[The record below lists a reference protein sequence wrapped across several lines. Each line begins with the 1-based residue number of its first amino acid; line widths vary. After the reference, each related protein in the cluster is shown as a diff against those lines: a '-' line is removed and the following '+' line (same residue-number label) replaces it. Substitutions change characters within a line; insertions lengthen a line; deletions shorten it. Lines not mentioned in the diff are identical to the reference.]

1 MFKLCETISANLG
14 VKIVSDQTERNSQS
28 VLIVIQVARVF
39 YYLSA
44 AALQY
49 LAPTILLLF
58 SVLTLR
64 TLGRFTVHTA
74 KFQHL
79 LQRLVFLGTCRAIFL
94 RHRLVR
100 ENFSSLRPRSN
111 VELHTR
117 RTKLS
122 DCSS

>member
-1 MFKLCETISANLG
+1 MLKLCETISANLD
-14 VKIVSDQTERNSQS
+14 VEIVSDQT

-64 TLGRFTVHTA
+64 TLGRFTIHTA
-74 KFQHL
+74 KFRPL

-100 ENFSSLRPRSN
+100 ENLSSLRPRSN